1 MAKGKKL
8 ETSQRGIAFS
18 TISAM
23 EVSILILIVGAGS
36 YKQPGQH
43 TFSISVLSSLIE
55 KYIGN
60 IGVMVFALGFVAA
73 ALSSM
78 LTVPLGA
85 GLTVQSVFSEVDDQ
99 ELEQEGAKQVG
110 EVKLALINEVEL
122 TVKDKNEVEDTEK
135 DEEETGLVQKKEV
148 GEGNEEESSKKTEVE
163 GSAEEGGKERK
174 AGDVEEGRTTKE
186 LPRYVYWGIISLMV
200 TIATI
205 VISMNGKSGIILT
218 YIDEFFQE
226 RSYLSSKSKPDTISF
241 TIAN

>member
-122 TVKDKNEVEDTEK
+122 TVKNKDELEDAEKN
-135 DEEETGLVQKKEV
+135 EEETGLVQKKEV
-148 GEGNEEESSKKTEVE
+148 GEENEESGKKTEVE

-205 VISMNGKSGIILT
+205 VISMNGKSSIILALYKYS
-218 YIDEFFQE
+218 YILLMTF
-226 RSYLSSKSKPDTISF
+226 LT
-241 TIAN
+241 